1 MNNIRLSEEQVKTI
15 KNVVRKIA
23 GCECKT
29 YLFGSRVDIKSKG
42 GDIDLLVLL
51 PEGLSDEKLFQI
63 KLNLLKEFYKNLG
76 ERQIDLLLVS
86 GEPKK
91 EIEKI
96 ALEKGVIL

>member
-1 MNNIRLSEEQVKTI
+1 MNNIRLSEEQVKII
-15 KNVVRKIA
+15 KEVIKKVT

-42 GDIDLLVLL
+42 GDIDLLILL
-51 PEGLSDEKLFQI
+51 PEGLSDEKLSQI
-63 KLNLLKEFYKNLG
+63 KFSLLKEFYKNLG

-96 ALEKGVIL
+96 ALKKGVIL